1 MPTACTSGFSRCG
14 DGSRTPHRQQHP
26 RARPKL
32 ELPHRPRPW
41 ALTPLPA
48 ATPKL
53 LLRPSASHRKL
64 VLLGAAEIW
73 VPLRAFSSMYDK
85 RLMIWGIFQECYNTN
100 KLRPKLLEVH
110 VIMNLI
116 WWNFEIFSCI
126 VFIWKFGYTLYIQGQ
141 DSVYTVPNGVQ
152 VIK

>member
-14 DGSRTPHRQQHP
+14 DGSDSHRQSTLTD
-26 RARPKL
+26 APKL
-32 ELPHRPRPW
+32 ELPIASPRSSHTC
-41 ALTPLPA
+41 AT

-53 LLRPSASHRKL
+53 RHSLTSHRKL